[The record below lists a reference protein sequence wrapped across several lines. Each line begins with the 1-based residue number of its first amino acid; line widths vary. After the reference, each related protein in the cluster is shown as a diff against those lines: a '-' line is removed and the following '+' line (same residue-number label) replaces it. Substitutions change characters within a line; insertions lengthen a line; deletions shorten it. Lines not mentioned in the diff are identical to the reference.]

1 MFGRDSLSISN
12 WNVERALPGHP
23 KFDRIVETLSRIQ
36 SDIWFI
42 TETHQALVPKSGFY
56 SVFSG
61 TPDREGAEGEQW
73 SAIWSR
79 WPITSLNSYV
89 TDKARCVAGVIEN
102 SPFGELVLYGTVLP
116 WSTDPR
122 ASLVGSYAAY
132 EENLNLQM
140 EDWSRI
146 RKDFPHTQNLF
157 ILGGD
162 FNQSLAPAHY
172 YGSKEK
178 RVLLETALAEFNL
191 EPTTAMGNDPIFR
204 DSAPNACIDHI
215 CVSSG
220 GWQVRSTTRWPVPP
234 NLKSA
239 DSDHYGVKVEIG

>member
-1 MFGRDSLSISN
+1 MPVNNSLVVSN
-12 WNVERALPGHP
+12 WNVERPVPGQQ
-23 KFDRIVETLSRIQ
+23 KFDRITEVLHDIE
-36 SDIWFI
+36 SDIWFL
-42 TETHQALVPKSGFY
+42 TETHQALVPKIGFY
-56 SVFSG
+56 SLLSG
-61 TPDREGAEGEQW
+61 TPDRDGAEGERW

-79 WPITSLNSYV
+79 WPIKSLNSYV

-102 SPFGELVLYGTVLP
+102 SPLGELVLYGTVLP

-122 ASLVGSYAAY
+122 ASLGGSYETY
-132 EENLNLQM
+132 QENLSLQM
-140 EDWSRI
+140 EDWRRI
-146 RKDFPHTQNLF
+146 RKDFPHSQNLF

-178 RVLLETALAEFNL
+178 RVLLESVMREFSL
-191 EPTTAMGNDPIFR
+191 EVTTAMGNDPVFR

-220 GWQVRSTTRWPVPP
+220 SWQVISTTRWPDAP

-239 DSDHYGVKVEIG
+239 DSDHFGVKVEIG